1 MMVCLGAYFTEQ
13 DALDALASR
22 SEPHTELSVVY
33 DGDAEHPWRVWWA
46 RG

>member
-1 MMVCLGAYFTEQ
+1 MMICLGAYVTEQ

-22 SEPHTELSVVY
+22 SEPQSELSVAN